1 MEERKGLLTPEQEK
15 ILDDLV
21 ELKGIA
27 EALDGAGIR
36 LVDNQALERL
46 KAKIPAEYLPTVYE
60 IIDELFKAI
69 TPLAGEDK
77 N

>member
-27 EALDGAGIR
+27 EALDGAAIR
-36 LVDNQALERL
+36 LVDNQVLERL

-60 IIDELFKAI
+60 IVDELFKALQSI
-69 TPLAGEDK
+69 TKE
-77 N
+77 

>member
-27 EALDGAGIR
+27 EALDGAVIR
-36 LVDNQALERL
+36 LVDNQVLERL

-60 IIDELFKAI
+60 IVDELFKALQSI
-69 TPLAGEDK
+69 TKE
-77 N
+77 